1 MKPYRGGPKP
11 PLKSMITQLIYD
23 EILNVTREIIKSYG
37 FTQSIYIIFV
47 YHNPSGKAFWFTGMF

>member
-1 MKPYRGGPKP
+1 
-11 PLKSMITQLIYD
+11 MITQLIYD